1 MLKME
6 NVVVKYSQFELNCS
20 LEVANGQITGIVGE
34 NGAGK
39 TTAFK
44 AILGLTEI
52 SSGKILIDGQEKTK
66 ESASMNIGTV
76 LAESFFNELYTV
88 KDIRMILKNFYP
100 TFDATYFTK
109 LCDNFGLPF
118 KQKYKDFSSGM
129 KAKLKTISALSH
141 GAQLLI
147 LDEPT
152 SGLDVSARNEILALL
167 QDYLDQYPESAILI
181 SSHISSDL
189 QQVCDDIYYL
199 KNGKVLLHEET
210 DILLDRYGILKVT
223 TEEYPQLAPELLL
236 YQKQQGYGFDVLTSQ
251 RNYFL
256 ENFPQMV
263 VEKPT
268 IDEILLLMMEGE
280 KI

>member
-6 NVVVKYSQFELNCS
+6 NVVVKYPQFELNCS

-39 TTAFK
+39 TTTFK

-52 SSGKILIDGQEKTK
+52 SSGKILIDGQEKTRA
-66 ESASMNIGTV
+66 SASMNIGTV

-100 TFDATYFTK
+100 TFDAAYFTQ

-223 TEEYPQLAPELLL
+223 SEEYPQLAPELLL

>member
-199 KNGKVLLHEET
+199 KNRKVLLHEET

>member
-6 NVVVKYSQFELNCS
+6 NVVVKYPQFELNCS